1 MGRRR
6 KLFKLPKIKSESVIS
21 GAAFIIILSG
31 LLILVSVIG
40 NSLGTYNFLAKFIVY
55 VFGFTA
61 WIIPFLVII
70 CGIKLTSIRTIF
82 SESRIIWG
90 LVVLIVSIMLILGS
104 IQSNFSGYLANSMV
118 NSLSQ
123 YITRAGCG
131 LLGFVLLMF
140 ALFLILNISLHDFFQ
155 TISNYLIERSKQ
167 KKNKENSNIN
177 QENIETKPIVND
189 TKTTQIDPQ
198 TKYISN
204 PNEQKI
210 NSNIEIVEDQQDKK
224 IILGEPENKNTNYS
238 STSNPTSTSEED
250 QIPYSPPPI
259 SILEQEQQK
268 ITDQDVIEKNARII
282 EATLSNFGIQAR
294 IAEVN
299 LGPAVTQY
307 AINLA
312 EGTRSS
318 KIISLQNDIALALAS
333 PTGSVRIESPI
344 PGKHLIG
351 IEVPNITLTVVR
363 LKSILLSSV
372 MQSDPSPLAV
382 ALGED
387 VSGQPVIAHVDKW
400 PHILI
405 AGSTGSGKSVL
416 IHSIINSILFRA
428 TPEQVK
434 LILVDPKRVELTQ
447 YNSIPHLETPVIT
460 DPDKTVN
467 AFKWAVEEMEKRY
480 RLFQQVGARNL
491 ADFNQKTDTIQL
503 PYVLIV
509 VDELADLMMFAA
521 NEMETLITRI
531 AQKARA
537 TGIFMILSTQRPSVD
552 VITGL
557 IKANIPTRIALN
569 VSSSTDSRV
578 ILDTIGAE
586 KLLGKG
592 DMLYLPPDSGKP
604 KRIQSVF
611 LSNQEISRITEYMKQ
626 FKPIIKT
633 KIDDSSENI
642 NRNIELPST
651 NNDFDKFQEQSND
664 DKFIEAVKVIL
675 NYDKA
680 SASLLQRRL
689 KIGYARAA
697 RILDELQEKGMVG
710 APDGSNPREVYI
722 EKVNAYLQKQ
732 GISVSIEAPNIIKTD
747 FNLS

>member
-6 KLFKLPKIKSESVIS
+6 KLFKLPKIKTESIIS
-21 GAAFIIILSG
+21 GAAFLIILSG
-31 LLILVSVIG
+31 LLILISVIG

-61 WIIPFLVII
+61 WIVPFLVIL
-70 CGIKLTSIRTIF
+70 CGIKLTSIRTF
-82 SESRIIWG
+82 FTESRIIWG
-90 LVVLIVSIMLILGS
+90 LVILIVSIMLSLGS
-104 IQSNFSGYLANSMV
+104 IQSNLSGYLANIMV

-123 YITRAGCG
+123 YITRAGSG
-131 LLGFVLLMF
+131 LLGFILLLF

-155 TISNYLIERSKQ
+155 SVSQYLEERSKQQ
-167 KKNKENSNIN
+167 KKNKENTIIN
-177 QENIETKPIVND
+177 PRNLESKPITND
-189 TKTTQIDPQ
+189 IKATEPQ

-204 PNEQKI
+204 PNEPKI
-210 NSNIEIVEDQQDKK
+210 DTSIEIIDDQQV
-224 IILGEPENKNTNYS
+224 KNL
-238 STSNPTSTSEED
+238 TSNQPLHKETTHPASPTLTPVSEED
-250 QIPYSPPPI
+250 QIPYTPPPI

-268 ITDQDVIEKNARII
+268 ITDQNVIEKNARII

-363 LKSILLSSV
+363 LKSMLLSST

-387 VSGQPVIAHVDKW
+387 VSGQPVVAHIDKW

-416 IHSIINSILFRA
+416 IHAIINSIIFRA

-434 LILVDPKRVELTQ
+434 FILVDPKRVELTQ
-447 YNSIPHLETPVIT
+447 YNNIPHLETPVIT

-491 ADFNQKTDTIQL
+491 ADFNQKTDTTQL

-611 LSNQEISRITEYMKQ
+611 LSNQEISRITDYMKQ
-626 FKPIIKT
+626 FKPAIMT
-633 KIDDSSENI
+633 KVDESIDPI
-642 NRNIELPST
+642 NKIVQTSAV
-651 NNDFDKFQEQSND
+651 NNDFDKFQEQSDD

-710 APDGSNPREVYI
+710 VPDGSNPREVFI
-722 EKVNAYLQKQ
+722 EKVNTYLQKQ
-732 GISVSIEAPNIIKTD
+732 GIQTSSESQTIIKSE